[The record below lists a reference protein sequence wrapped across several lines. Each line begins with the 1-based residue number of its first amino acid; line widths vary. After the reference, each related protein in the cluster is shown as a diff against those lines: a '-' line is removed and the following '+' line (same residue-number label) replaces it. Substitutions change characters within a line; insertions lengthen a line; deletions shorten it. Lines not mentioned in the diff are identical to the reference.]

1 MNDYEGEQF
10 ETLPFGGQDE
20 WGGAAEL
27 EEERGRAGGGRGG
40 RGGMRPG
47 GGRGGGRVVG
57 RPGKPR
63 PPARPPT
70 RPPSRPPRPPGPYWG
85 PAYGGWPVGVMVS
98 DPGRWGAPAPEDP
111 WEPPQD
117 GPPFDTVDLPPAGDD
132 DVAPQDEI
140 PPKLSTVLTTHAPG
154 IVFRDVGTLAA
165 FRKAGK
171 VTGAGIY
178 IIVFRKGGKPMAYV
192 GETDDLQERVRKH
205 MLGGAVLGVS
215 LRNYRLFVAQPA
227 VTPTQRRVIE
237 KAINTQMLLPHNR
250 GETTNQV
257 AEFELQP

>member
-1 MNDYEGEQF
+1 MNDDEGEQF
-10 ETLPFGGQDE
+10 ETLPFGRQDE

-27 EEERGRAGGGRGG
+27 EEERGRPSGGR
-40 RGGMRPG
+40 G
-47 GGRGGGRVVG
+47 GGRGGGRPGKG
-57 RPGKPR
+57 RPPSR
-63 PPARPPT
+63 PPSRPPT
-70 RPPSRPPRPPGPYWG
+70 RPPPRPRGPYWG
-85 PAYGGWPVGVMVS
+85 PVYGGWPVGVMVS

-111 WEPPQD
+111 WQPPRD
-117 GPPFDTVDLPPAGDD
+117 GATFDTVDLPPAGDD
-132 DVAPQDEI
+132 DVEPQDEI
-140 PPKLSTVLTTHAPG
+140 PPKLSNVLTTHASG
-154 IVFRDVGTLAA
+154 VTFRDVGTLAA

-192 GETDDLQERVRKH
+192 GETDDLQDRVRKH

-227 VTPTQRRVIE
+227 VSPAQRRAIE
-237 KAINTQMLLPHNR
+237 KAINAQMLLPHNR

-257 AEFELQP
+257 AEMEL